1 MDTVE
6 RAPRARRTKRLVLG
20 SWAGMP
26 GHVPA
31 AAASAGSWPSGDFQS
46 SMAATMDPSTTI
58 VKPAI
63 DPKGPLKGKGESLA
77 QWRADAHERL
87 QQVYAAMHALAAE
100 SRSIAGRSFGLNV
113 YSLRS
118 GRQLRWRMTS
128 GRHATWE
135 RVELLLDAQPAGLAR
150 WYRLAQ
156 EQALIL
162 NHREQVLRYEVKT
175 VDRLIA
181 LGAPRAARAYRSTVG
196 RGAGG
201 GRPQGITD

>member
-1 MDTVE
+1 MT
-6 RAPRARRTKRLVLG
+6 
-20 SWAGMP
+20 
-26 GHVPA
+26 
-31 AAASAGSWPSGDFQS
+31 
-46 SMAATMDPSTTI
+46 ATTDPSTTN
-58 VKPAI
+58 VKPVV
-63 DPKGPLKGKGESLA
+63 DPKGPLKGKGGSLA

-87 QQVYAAMHALAAE
+87 QQVYAAMHQLAAE

-113 YSLRS
+113 NTLRD

-135 RVELLLDAQPAGLAR
+135 RIGPLLDAQPAGLAR
-150 WYRLAQ
+150 WYRQAQ

-181 LGAPRAARAYRSTVG
+181 LGAPREARAYRSIVG

-201 GRPQGITD
+201 GRPQGMTD

>member
-1 MDTVE
+1 MI
-6 RAPRARRTKRLVLG
+6 
-20 SWAGMP
+20 
-26 GHVPA
+26 
-31 AAASAGSWPSGDFQS
+31 
-46 SMAATMDPSTTI
+46 ATTDPSTTN
-58 VKPAI
+58 VKLVV
-63 DPKGPLKGKGESLA
+63 DLKGPLKGKGGSLA

-87 QQVYAAMHALAAE
+87 QQVYAAMHELAAE
-100 SRSIAGRSFGLNV
+100 SRSIAGRNFGLNV
-113 YSLRS
+113 YALRD

-135 RVELLLDAQPAGLAR
+135 RIEPLLHSQPAGLAR
-150 WYRLAQ
+150 WYRQAQ

-162 NHREQVLRYEVKT
+162 NHREQVLRYEGKT

>member
-1 MDTVE
+1 
-6 RAPRARRTKRLVLG
+6 
-20 SWAGMP
+20 
-26 GHVPA
+26 
-31 AAASAGSWPSGDFQS
+31 
-46 SMAATMDPSTTI
+46 MDPSTTI
-58 VKPAI
+58 VKHVV

-87 QQVYAAMHALAAE
+87 QQVYAAMHQLAAE
-100 SRSIAGRSFGLNV
+100 SRSIAGRAFGLNV
-113 YSLRS
+113 YTLRS

-128 GRHATWE
+128 GSHATWE
-135 RVELLLDAQPAGLAR
+135 RIEPLLDAQPAGLAR
-150 WYRLAQ
+150 WYRQAQ

-201 GRPQGITD
+201 GRPRGITD